1 MRNFPIIENIKLK
14 NIHSFFKM
22 VCSDTFE
29 FSGETHNFWEMMYV
43 IKGSL
48 CVSADERIYQLSE
61 GQIIF
66 HKPMEL
72 HKFYITDKKGAEI
85 LVFSCDAEGSLC
97 SFFEEK
103 VFTLS
108 SMQQGLLRDLIGYAE
123 KYAENT
129 DDVYGRYLSA
139 CNTEETYSQT
149 VSLYIKR
156 LMLSLFENGN
166 VLPVLN
172 TNDSTAFTR
181 AVRYMNDN
189 ISLNLSVDEIADY
202 MNLSVSSLKRIFSRY
217 AGMGVH
223 KYFLKLKLKNAAEML
238 ENGFSVTSVGD
249 RLGFSSQ
256 GYFTNVFKR
265 EIGLPPS
272 QYKKG
277 L

>member
-1 MRNFPIIENIKLK
+1 MRNFPIKESIKLK
-14 NIHSFFKM
+14 NIHSFFTM
-22 VCSDTFE
+22 NCNDAYE
-29 FSGETHNFWEMMYV
+29 FLGETHNFWEMLYV

-85 LVFSCDAEGSLC
+85 LVFSYDAEGCLC

-108 SMQQGLLRDLIGYAE
+108 SRQQGLLGDLIVYAE
-123 KYAENT
+123 KHAENT
-129 DDVYGRYLSA
+129 DSVYGRYLPAFISS
-139 CNTEETYSQT
+139 ESYSQT
-149 VSLYIKR
+149 VSLYIQR
-156 LMLSLFENGN
+156 LMLSLYENGS

-172 TNDSTAFTR
+172 TDDSSAFAR

-189 ISLNLSVDEIADY
+189 ISANLSVEEIADY
-202 MNLSVSSLKRIFSRY
+202 MNLSVSSLKRIFSKY
-217 AGMGVH
+217 AGIGVH
-223 KYFLKLKLKNAAEML
+223 KYFLKLKLKNAAELL
-238 ENGFSVTSVGD
+238 EKGVSVTLVGD

-265 EIGLPPS
+265 ETGYLPS
-272 QYKKG
+272 QYKKV
-277 L
+277 